1 MTDRPVEPDLVRW
14 DRTNNILGEIFE
26 ETERQYEKW
35 GQQDHPV
42 VSKDD
47 PTGIYLLGRT
57 YAFLELA
64 AKQRAAQGE
73 RSWALIHLEE
83 VFEALAA
90 PDRERQRAEWVQV
103 AAVAAT
109 VIAAMDRGAG
119 DAPDDHLV
127 TGDVPS
133 RYDDL
138 RLPGDPVIPF
148 SRLTPEHSD
157 TEITCMR
164 LAVGAH
170 LSLRVEDDDLP
181 TEAQI
186 RAAEC
191 VINDPA
197 ATPDEVAAADHLL
210 RTAEETGMQHDW
222 HHPAPG
228 SGPVCRRCDLAHKC
242 WSGEGCPG
250 EDRDTVRLAGGTGS

>member
-1 MTDRPVEPDLVRW
+1 MTDRPAEPDLVRW
-14 DRTNNILGEIFE
+14 ERVNNILGEIFE
-26 ETERQYEKW
+26 EAERQYEKW
-35 GQQDHPV
+35 GQQDHPM
-42 VSKDD
+42 VSKED

-57 YAFLELA
+57 YRFLELA

-83 VFEALAA
+83 VFEALAEQDPGKA
-90 PDRERQRAEWVQV
+90 RVEWMQV
-103 AAVAAT
+103 AAVAVQ
-109 VIAAMDRGAG
+109 VIAAIDRGAG
-119 DAPDDHLV
+119 DAPDAHAV
-127 TGDVPS
+127 AGDAPS

-138 RLPGDPVIPF
+138 PLPGDPVIPF
-148 SRLTPEHSD
+148 SRLTPGVSD
-157 TEITCMR
+157 SEITRMR

-181 TEAQI
+181 TEAQV

-191 VINDPA
+191 LINSPA

-210 RTAEETGMQHDW
+210 RAAEETGIQHDW
-222 HHPAPG
+222 HHPTSV
-228 SGPVCRRCDLAHKC
+228 SGLVCRRCDLAHKF